1 MLLVLTAATAQ
12 TIDINKNAYR
22 TGDMVTKQ
30 QIEYKDPGQKGEGLL
45 WDISEQELVNDGYQV
60 AYSDV
65 AAKENVVAGAEHNT
79 RYYYRQTTDSLLLT
93 GYENHTTH
101 VEYDLPEMVLHFP
114 LTFGDKKQGLF
125 HGSAVYSERNMMRVY
140 GSWQMEVDA
149 TGSLI
154 LPTGDTLRHVTRVHS
169 TKIMAQQQFPHI
181 KTKQQLQWYINHV
194 APYCTDSISA
204 HLSQDSALVE
214 INTYKWY
221 VEGYRYP
228 IFETITTGPKGCLPQ
243 YMTAYYYPPR
253 EQEDLA
259 YDKEN
264 EDLRRELAEADR
276 RGGAD
281 GSNGHQGSNGNNGTD
296 SIIDYHVTVTDNG
309 QTATLSS
316 SIIEFFFIISFILGN
331 NGSFILSGSG
341 AFLKLSLIIE
351 LFFGVAGLL
360 FGGAGSF
367 CGGRG
372 IFFGGA
378 FLNFFGNTPKKRFF
392 SS

>member
-1 MLLVLTAATAQ
+1 MLLVLTAVSAQ
-12 TIDINKNAYR
+12 TTDINKNAYR

-60 AYSDV
+60 AYSEV

-93 GYENHTTH
+93 GYENHTIR

-309 QTATLSS
+309 VIVNYNLAEASSVRAILCDVPGVVYRNYEQTVTGGQG
-316 SIIEFFFIISFILGN
+316 SISLN
-331 NGSFILSGSG
+331 CSGLHRG
-341 AFLKLSLIIE
+341 KYVLYIY
-351 LFFGVAGLL
+351 AG
-360 FGGAGSF
+360 GEVHSE
-367 CGGRG
+367 
-372 IFFGGA
+372 
-378 FLNFFGNTPKKRFF
+378 KVVWK
-392 SS
+392 